1 MPDAFA
7 HTAHTSCVG
16 IEHNQLT
23 VLDPFYSRRVRYSE
37 RLIDLRLIVELLPND
52 GLLGRVARGAA
63 LPLTNAG
70 TI

>member
-52 GLLGRVARGAA
+52 GFTRKS
-63 LPLTNAG
+63 G
-70 TI
+70 TGSCTSAD